1 MSNVI
6 IYTNSNGGVSTCI
19 PTGEISIEEV
29 LKKDCPQGAIIVDSA
44 TLPNQDN
51 DFYDAW
57 ELSGST
63 VSVNIAKA
71 QAIATNQLN
80 AQAKAEATH
89 RATNSAIGVANK
101 LDDAA
106 FLALLTTARTA
117 IGAATTTQAIRDA
130 VKPVSDAIAANA

>member
-1 MSNVI
+1 MQVI

-19 PTGEISIEEV
+19 PTGEISIEAV
-29 LKKDCPQGAIIVDSA
+29 LKKDCPEGAIIVDSS

-57 ELSGST
+57 ELNGST
-63 VSVNIAKA
+63 ISVNIAKA

-80 AQAKAEATH
+80 AQAKAEAQH
-89 RATNSAIGVANK
+89 RATNTAIGVANK